1 MKSRKTVLFA
11 IVVIAILVIL
21 IFSIK
26 IVNTKQEELKLG
38 KYTTE
43 DGLAWV
49 IIKENNE
56 ILFNRH
62 VVTSY
67 LPIGNYTIEND
78 KLVLHVNEEEKYV
91 FTIEGEKL
99 IFQEGSLAESLV
111 EKGTVFKFSHD

>member
-1 MKSRKTVLFA
+1 MKSRKRVLFCL
-11 IVVIAILVIL
+11 VVIAILVIL

-56 ILFNRH
+56 FLFNRH
-62 VVTSY
+62 LATSY
-67 LPIGNYTIEND
+67 LPIGNYTIENN
-78 KLVLHVNEEEKYV
+78 KLVLHVNREEEYI
-91 FTIEGEKL
+91 FKL
-99 IFQEGSLAESLV
+99 KMKS
-111 EKGTVFKFSHD
+111 